1 MADKTTYWR
10 DAVLNLLRGT
20 NVTGFS
26 AYVSLHTG
34 DPGNTGASE
43 VTGGT
48 YARQLAGFDAPVDD
62 SGVRAITNASDIDFT
77 GMPAAT
83 VTHFAIWT
91 AVTSGNSVYKD
102 ALATSRTTLAGDV
115 IRLAAGNLKVTE
127 A

>member
-20 NVTGFS
+20 SFSGFS

-43 VTGGT
+43 VTGGS
-48 YARQLAGFDAPVDD
+48 YARQLAGFSAPADD
-62 SGVRAITNASDIDFT
+62 SGVRAITNASDIDFV

-83 VTHFAIWT
+83 VTHFAVWT
-91 AVTSGNSVYKD
+91 AATAGNSVYKE

-127 A
+127 G

>member
-10 DAVLNLLRGT
+10 DAVLNLMRNT
-20 NVTGFS
+20 SVSGFN

-43 VTGGT
+43 VTGGS
-48 YARQLAGFDAPVDD
+48 YARQLAGFGAPADD
-62 SGVRAITNASDIDFT
+62 SGVRAITNAANVDFT

-83 VTHFAIWT
+83 VTHFAIWDS
-91 AVTSGNSVYKD
+91 VSGGESIYKE
-102 ALATSRTTLAGDV
+102 ALAASRTTLAGDT
-115 IRLAAGNLKVTE
+115 IRFETNQLKVTE

>member
-10 DAVLNLLRGT
+10 DAVLNLLRGN

-34 DPGNTGASE
+34 DPGNTGTNE
-43 VTGGT
+43 VTGGS

-62 SGVRAITNASDIDFT
+62 TGVRAITNAADIDFT
-77 GMPAAT
+77 DMPAVT
-83 VTHFAIWT
+83 VTHFAVWT
-91 AVTSGNSVYKD
+91 AVTGGNSVYKE

-127 A
+127 G

>member
-1 MADKTTYWR
+1 
-10 DAVLNLLRGT
+10 
-20 NVTGFS
+20 
-26 AYVSLHTG
+26 
-34 DPGNTGASE
+34 
-43 VTGGT
+43 
-48 YARQLAGFDAPVDD
+48 
-62 SGVRAITNASDIDFT
+62 
-77 GMPAAT
+77 MPAAT

>member
-20 NVTGFS
+20 NVTGFN

-34 DPGNTGASE
+34 DPGNTGANE
-43 VTGGT
+43 VTGGS
-48 YARQLAGFDAPVDD
+48 YARQLAGFGAPADD
-62 SGVRAITNASDIDFT
+62 SGVRAVTNASDIDFT
-77 GMPAAT
+77 NMPAAT

-91 AVTSGNSVYKD
+91 ASTGGSSVYKE
-102 ALATSRTTLAGDV
+102 ALASSRTTLAGDV

-127 A
+127 G